1 MKKVT
6 AFLLCVIVLM
16 SALSLC
22 AFAAEPID
30 THKNGSI
37 TFDYHLEGL
46 EIKTYRIAEAF
57 ADGTFALTG
66 DFKDYP
72 VNIYGITSKAEW
84 KNIASTLSSYIAADG
99 ILPDFSGTTDKDGKV
114 FFENAPVGLYLTLS
128 VRAETEDDISVF
140 EDFITVLPTS
150 DENGY
155 NYDIS
160 AFPKCEEYVVKPDK
174 IEYKVVKQWK
184 DNGYAEKRPEKIEV
198 EIIKNGKVESTQ
210 YLTAENNWC
219 YSWSADDDGSVWQAV
234 ERKIPDGYT
243 VTTVKNS
250 STIIITNAYDY
261 GDPDSP
267 QTGDTSV
274 VWPYILIMCFSGI
287 MMILIAI
294 RGKKHE

>member
-1 MKKVT
+1 MKRIT

-16 SALSLC
+16 SALSLS
-22 AFAAEPID
+22 AFAVEPID
-30 THKNGSI
+30 THKKGSI
-37 TFDYHLEGL
+37 AFNYHLEGL
-46 EIKTYRIAEAF
+46 EIKTYRIADVF
-57 ADGTFALTG
+57 PDGTFALTG

-72 VNIYGITSKAEW
+72 ISIYGITSKAEW

-99 ILPDFSGTTDKDGKV
+99 IAPDFSGTTDKDGIV
-114 FFENAPVGLYLTLS
+114 SFNDTPVGLYLTLS

-140 EDFITVLPTS
+140 EDFITILPTK

-160 AFPKCEEYVVKPDK
+160 AFPKCEEYTVKPDEV
-174 IEYKVVKQWK
+174 EYKVVKQWK

-198 EIIKNGKVESTQ
+198 EIIKNGKTESTQ

-243 VTTVKNS
+243 VTTVKNG

-267 QTGDTSV
+267 QTGDTAV
-274 VWPYILIMCFSGI
+274 LWPYILIMCFSGL
-287 MMILIAI
+287 MMILIAV